1 MKLESL
7 IDQPGKLPVIP
18 KVVQKLM
25 QSFGDENVS
34 ATEIAQQIAAD
45 PTLSAKLLR
54 LANSAYF
61 HVSRTV
67 GSVDDALRMLGFV
80 MVRNLVLG
88 NGMAKAF
95 PKIPG
100 IDLPQFW
107 RYTLYTACTARWLAN
122 EASKAR
128 GSGDATGGTASD
140 TVFTLGMMHGIGQL
154 QIHVVMPYA
163 MPSMKPQVHVLAA
176 ERAALETQEFGFN
189 YAEVSAELAQLWN
202 FPAHLVGALRRIPEP
217 LAAGEF
223 SAAAALVHL
232 AAWRARAEVLEM
244 SSDEMAA
251 SYPQAVAQRLGIDD
265 DWVERMP
272 ALPEL
277 TAGLAEMLE

>member
-1 MKLESL
+1 M
-7 IDQPGKLPVIP
+7 IP

-25 QSFGDENVS
+25 ESFGDENIS
-34 ATEIAQQIAAD
+34 ATDIAQQIAAD
-45 PTLSAKLLR
+45 PALSAKLLR

-61 HVSRTV
+61 HVSRSV
-67 GSVDDALRMLGFV
+67 GTVDDALRMLGFV

-95 PKIPG
+95 PKVPG

-107 RYTLYTACTARWLAN
+107 RYNLYTACTARWLAN
-122 EASKAR
+122 
-128 GSGDATGGTASD
+128 DAGQAGVAAD

-154 QIHVVMPYA
+154 QIHVVLPYA
-163 MPSMKPQVHVLAA
+163 MPAMKPQVHVLAA
-176 ERAALETQEFGFN
+176 ERAALETRELGFH

-202 FPAHLVGALRRIPEP
+202 FPALLVSALRRIPAP

-232 AAWRARAEVLEM
+232 AAWRARTDVLQM
-244 SSDEMAA
+244 TADDIAA
-251 SYPQAVAQRLGIDD
+251 TYPSAVAQRLGIGD
-265 DWVERMP
+265 DWLARMP